1 MDVTPFIQ
9 LTLNSRYIS
18 RWIFSGLAIYIP
30 VLNFLSLGYLS
41 KTSRL
46 VIVGGLGLP
55 IWDGRR
61 DIWLEGVKVI
71 FIFVL
76 YEAIPLFLFSSGFF
90 LTTLSPITAFFG
102 KIIMKLSYAGILLFS
117 FPLPFAFAT
126 FAERADFRHALEY
139 ERIIQA
145 IREVLLPYLVGYLAT
160 LLALYICKLLL
171 GIPYLV
177 GFVISSVVTYY
188 VFLVATYYFTELYK
202 KTSLFSEG
210 LLRDREGVA

>member
-9 LTLNSRYIS
+9 LTMNSRYVS
-18 RWIFSGLAIYIP
+18 RWVLSGLAIYIP

-55 IWDGRR
+55 VWEDKKET
-61 DIWLEGVKVI
+61 WLEGVKII
-71 FIFVL
+71 FIVVL

-102 KIIMKLSYAGILLFS
+102 KLIMKLSYVGILLFS

-126 FAERADFRHALEY
+126 FAERSDFRHSLEY

-145 IREVLLPYLVGYLAT
+145 IREVLVPYVVGYLAT
-160 LLALYICKLLL
+160 LLALYVCKLILT
-171 GIPYLV
+171 IPYLV

-202 KTSLFSEG
+202 TTSLFSEASRRG
-210 LLRDREGVA
+210 